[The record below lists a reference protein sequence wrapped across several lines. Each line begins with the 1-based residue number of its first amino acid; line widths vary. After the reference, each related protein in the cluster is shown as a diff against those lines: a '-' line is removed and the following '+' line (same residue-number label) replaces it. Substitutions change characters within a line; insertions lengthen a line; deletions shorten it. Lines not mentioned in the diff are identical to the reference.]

1 MERSLDTAY
10 RRLVQRTQVPGFRKG
25 KAPRAMLERQL
36 GRHRLVHEALDILIP
51 EAYNRAIEEQDV
63 DAIDQPRIEVLQEEP
78 VVFNATV
85 PVRPTVEL
93 GDYRALRV
101 ERSAAMVDPKD
112 VDAGLEELRHRYAL
126 HQPVDRPVRMGDIVR
141 ADVRGEVD
149 GRQIFAEEDAE
160 FRLREGAVVLLPGF
174 AEGLAGAQ
182 KGEPA
187 EVAVEVPPDYPA
199 AGGALAGKRCVF
211 TVLVREVK
219 EEQLPALDDQF
230 AREAGEGFP
239 SLDALRQRLES
250 DLRERI
256 EREAEDAYQDQALA
270 ALAERAEKLEFPP
283 VLGEREIDRLL
294 RDEARAAGQDVDRY
308 IESALGGRRPLEEL
322 RDELRPRASERVR
335 RSLVLSRLAELEG
348 ILVEPA
354 EIDAEVERIVGSS
367 GGQAPQMRQ
376 LFGGAGGREAI
387 ERSLLTRKTLERLAT
402 IASDGASAAE
412 GAAGVKVTNR
422 PKKRSSKAGK
432 EHSS

>member
-1 MERSLDTAY
+1 MERSLNTAY
-10 RRLVQRTQVPGFRKG
+10 RRLVQRTRVPGFRKG
-25 KAPRAMLERQL
+25 KAPRALLERHL
-36 GRHRLVHEALDILIP
+36 GRHRLVHEALDIVIP
-51 EAYNRAIEEQDV
+51 EAYNRAIEEQEV

-78 VVFNATV
+78 AVFNATV
-85 PVRPTVEL
+85 PVRPTIEL
-93 GDYRALRV
+93 GDYRALRL
-101 ERSAAMVDPKD
+101 ERSPATVDPKD
-112 VDAGLEELRHRYAL
+112 VDAGLEDLRHRYAL
-126 HQPVDRPVRMGDIVR
+126 HQPVDRPVQVGDIVR
-141 ADVRGEVD
+141 ADIRGEVD
-149 GRQIFAEEDAE
+149 GRQIYAEEDAE
-160 FRLREGAVVLLPGF
+160 VRLREGAVVLLPGF
-174 AEGLAGAQ
+174 AEGLVGAR

-187 EVAVEVPPDYPA
+187 EVVVEVPPDYPA
-199 AGGALAGKRCVF
+199 AGGALAGKRCAF

-230 AREAGEGFP
+230 ARGVGEGFP

-250 DLRERI
+250 DLRERL
-256 EREAEDAYQDQALA
+256 EREAEEAYQDQALA

-308 IESALGGRRPLEEL
+308 IEQMRRPLEEH
-322 RDELRPRASERVR
+322 RGELRPRATERVR

-348 ILVEPA
+348 ISVEPA
-354 EIDAEVERIVGSS
+354 EIDVEIERIVGSS

-387 ERSLLTRKTLERLAT
+387 ERSLLTRKTLERLAA
-402 IASDGASAAE
+402 IASDGVSTAK
-412 GAAGVKVTNR
+412 GAARVKVTNR

-432 EHSS
+432 EHTS